1 MSYQVKI
8 DVSPVYDLL
17 GSFMVYVTKKWIRDI
32 DLGPE
37 WIREI
42 DNRLSNNVR
51 AAILEASAWPFDDY
65 DVLYAWASC
74 RTREGSVRD
83 FLHHLEVSP
92 LAEVWNEIHPLMP
105 TLTESEAGRIQQTYA
120 PLLKL
125 WYEHYFHELKDEIMT
140 LITEDGEEK
149 MRLLDKMDPAALI
162 EYASGGLV
170 VPEMQGLHT
179 VILFPTVHNR
189 PINTYCFYEGS
200 LLIQYPVDVH
210 EEGEE
215 DPPNVLLR
223 MTRALSDPD
232 RLRMLR
238 YIGGDEPRSLQDMA
252 HDLLQPQETLMHHLM
267 MLRVAGLLRI
277 HLGREDIDR
286 FSLRRDG
293 ASELQLFLE
302 SYIRI

>member
-8 DVSPVYDLL
+8 DISPVYDLL

-42 DNRLSNNVR
+42 DNRLSNGVR
-51 AAILEASAWPFDDY
+51 MAILEASSWPFDDY
-65 DVLYAWASC
+65 DALYAWASC
-74 RTREGSVRD
+74 RTREGSVSD
-83 FLHHLEVSP
+83 FLDHLESMP
-92 LAEVWNEIHPLMP
+92 ETDMWNEIHPLMP
-105 TLTESEAGRIQQTYA
+105 ALTLSEAIRIQKSYA

-125 WYEHYFHELKDEIMT
+125 WYENYFNEIENEILP
-140 LITEDGEEK
+140 LIAEDGEEK
-149 MRLLDKMDPAALI
+149 LRLLDKMEPAALI

-170 VPEMQGLHT
+170 VPEMPGLNT

-189 PINTYCFYEGS
+189 PINTYCFYEGF

-223 MTRALSDPD
+223 MTRALSDPE

-238 YIGGDEPRSLQDMA
+238 YIGGDEPKSLQDMS

-286 FSLRRDG
+286 FSLRQDG

>member
-1 MSYQVKI
+1 MSYDVKI
-8 DVSPVYDLL
+8 DVSPIYDLL

-32 DLGPE
+32 DLGSE
-37 WIREI
+37 WIRDI
-42 DNRLSNNVR
+42 DNQLSPGVR
-51 AAILEASAWPFDDY
+51 SAILEASSWPFDDF

-74 RTREGSVRD
+74 RHADGSVRD
-83 FLHHLEVSP
+83 FLDHLENAP
-92 LAEVWNEIHPLMP
+92 ENEMWNEIHELLPAM
-105 TLTESEAGRIQQTYA
+105 TLIDTRRIQTSYA

-125 WYEHYFHELKDEIMT
+125 WYEHYFHHMEAEILE
-140 LITEDGEEK
+140 LITEDAKEK
-149 MRLLDKMDPAALI
+149 KGLLDKMDPTALI

-170 VPEMQGLHT
+170 VDPFPELNT

-189 PINTYCFYEGS
+189 PINTYCFYEGV
-200 LLIQYPVDVH
+200 LLIQYPVDVP
-210 EEGEE
+210 EQDEE

-223 MTRALSDPD
+223 MTRALSDPE

-238 YIGGDEPRSLQDMA
+238 YIGGEPRSLQDMA
-252 HDLLQPQETLMHHLM
+252 HYLLQPQESLMHHLM

-277 HLGREDIDR
+277 HLGRGDIER
-286 FSLRRDG
+286 FSIRQDG